1 MLPVF
6 ERGKADFA
14 AVYDGTAWLLHGRL
28 LLLKAFCT
36 FDKMNMGR
44 FALEDGKGMS
54 DQERLVQIGM
64 KYEQGV

>member
-44 FALEDGKGMS
+44 RCFSGKGMS